1 MRRPV
6 LQPRLSLFW
15 RALPPALCLLLTT
28 LYTPI
33 SAQIAVPDRL
43 PDGRRM
49 TAFTTPAEFGHLPFD
64 SLRTLPPSQGG
75 RDTWWHRHALFSD
88 GALQLAL
95 DPIVD
100 ISLDRR
106 RLNAGGPTPSSKGF
120 ATFVASAIPGAS
132 TAKFGLEAGYWRCR
146 GYWFHPRRRPYSLPK
161 RTREWEQGNCG
172 QPKEVC
178 TPSTTASPKCGSMPN
193 PMKGCVYSGGWVPPV
208 WGLARGIFYGM
219 APGLLHPTCSL
230 KYSWAKVGYTVGY
243 NPAKKAQSGFLQT
256 VQEKDATGLWGWAS
270 GAPRNLSSGRDSLWT

>member
-15 RALPPALCLLLTT
+15 RALPPALCLLLAT

-106 RLNAGGPTPSSKGF
+106 RLNSRRGRPHPARVSQHSWRPLFREHRRPNSVWRQGTGDAEGTGFTRDGGRTHCPSVPGNGNRETAANRRRSVHPRPQPRRSVVRCPTP
-120 ATFVASAIPGAS
+120 
-132 TAKFGLEAGYWRCR
+132 
-146 GYWFHPRRRPYSLPK
+146 
-161 RTREWEQGNCG
+161 
-172 QPKEVC
+172 
-178 TPSTTASPKCGSMPN
+178 
-193 PMKGCVYSGGWVPPV
+193 
-208 WGLARGIFYGM
+208 
-219 APGLLHPTCSL
+219 
-230 KYSWAKVGYTVGY
+230 
-243 NPAKKAQSGFLQT
+243 
-256 VQEKDATGLWGWAS
+256 
-270 GAPRNLSSGRDSLWT
+270 

>member
-106 RLNAGGPTPSSKGF
+106 RLNTGGTNPIQQGF
-120 ATFVASAIPGAS
+120 RNIRGVRYSGSIDGQIR
-132 TAKFGLEAGYWRCR
+132 FGGRVLEMQRVLVSPETEAVL
-146 GYWFHPRRRPYSLPK
+146 LPK

-256 VQEKDATGLWGWAS
+256 VQEKDATGLRGWAS